1 MALKK
6 AAVRTGK
13 TKTSEV
19 KKMASSSKGN
29 KLPYL
34 AFGALFGYFLS
45 KARATDYDTIMD
57 MFLCRE
63 FQLYGVIMTAIAVIA
78 LGLFLMRRK
87 GIMAL
92 SGKPMELEPLAWDPN
107 RLIGAFLL
115 GAGWALSG
123 TCPGTSLTQIGEG
136 KLVALFTVAGILLGV
151 WAYRKYK
158 PGASSKDQVC

>member
-1 MALKK
+1 MALRKTT
-6 AAVRTGK
+6 RTKIRG
-13 TKTSEV
+13 T
-19 KKMASSSKGN
+19 KKMANNEN

-34 AFGALFGYFLS
+34 GFGMLFGYFLS
-45 KARATDYDTIMD
+45 KARATDYDTIVD

-78 LGLFLMRRK
+78 LGLFVLRRK
-87 GIMAL
+87 GFTTF
-92 SGKPMELEPLAWDPN
+92 SGKPLEMEPLAWDPS
-107 RLIGAFLL
+107 RLIGAFLV

-136 KLVALFTVAGILLGV
+136 KLVAVFTVAGILLGV